1 MIDYKKL
8 LELKKRGLSGH
19 AIAKTLGC
27 KWDTVQRIVSRC
39 ENYWGDLESVPD
51 SLSNADI
58 ADAIFV
64 KRFKADEDYLQPD
77 CELILEKQR
86 HGKLR
91 NELWIEYSAEA
102 VRRGKK
108 AYKISQFNSIVS
120 AFRTSNDIAFS
131 ITHEPGV
138 EAQVDWCGDTGSFT
152 DPRGGG
158 QKKVYVF
165 VCTLPYSGYFYA
177 EGFPDM
183 SMSSWIAGH
192 KNAFEFFEGVP
203 AVLTPDNCATAVD
216 IRKHWW
222 DDAILN
228 TQYCAFAEHYGTLL
242 KPARVKAPDDK
253 GSVERS
259 VGVAESDIL
268 PEMKK
273 LTFFSLDEFNRILW
287 KKLNTR
293 LAVKYTKKDFSRK
306 QIFLNEEQAKLLP
319 LPACDFETYAEK
331 TATVSR
337 DFHIQFDSAFYSVPV
352 EYIKNKVTVRATSS
366 RVMIYN
372 DRKELIADHQRATH
386 RWQRC
391 TDPKH
396 IPEGHTPSVAYSR
409 QAFINRAASYGD
421 DLVLWVETVLGRF
434 EFEVQGY
441 RTVNTV
447 LCSVRKYCPETV
459 LQAARLANDTGVYSS
474 KGFLTFCRQ
483 IEARNNINRTEEKP
497 VDLNDIF
504 CSHSSKEGRK

>member
-1 MIDYKKL
+1 
-8 LELKKRGLSGH
+8 
-19 AIAKTLGC
+19 
-27 KWDTVQRIVSRC
+27 
-39 ENYWGDLESVPD
+39 
-51 SLSNADI
+51 
-58 ADAIFV
+58 
-64 KRFKADEDYLQPD
+64 
-77 CELILEKQR
+77 
-86 HGKLR
+86 
-91 NELWIEYSAEA
+91 
-102 VRRGKK
+102 
-108 AYKISQFNSIVS
+108 
-120 AFRTSNDIAFS
+120 
-131 ITHEPGV
+131 
-138 EAQVDWCGDTGSFT
+138 
-152 DPRGGG
+152 
-158 QKKVYVF
+158 
-165 VCTLPYSGYFYA
+165 
-177 EGFPDM
+177 
-183 SMSSWIAGH
+183 MSSWIAGH

-287 KKLNTR
+287 RKLNVR

-447 LCSVRKYCPETV
+447 LCSVRKYCPESV
-459 LQAARLANDTGVYSS
+459 LQAARLANDTRSIQFQ
-474 KGFLTFCRQ
+474 GFLTFCRQ

-504 CSHSSKEGRK
+504 CSHSSKESRK